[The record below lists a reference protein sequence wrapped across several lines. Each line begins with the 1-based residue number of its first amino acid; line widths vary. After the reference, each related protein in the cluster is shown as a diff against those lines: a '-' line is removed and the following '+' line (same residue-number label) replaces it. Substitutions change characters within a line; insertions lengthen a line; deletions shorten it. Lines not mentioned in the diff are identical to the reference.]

1 MFAAKCRAPRM
12 TQMSVRLPVP
22 PYKQTAPRHQSL
34 GSSQPPDTPPP
45 TTSVVRT
52 SSQEAAATMAPAQ
65 NTRLQLG
72 KRKAQAT
79 QGGSPVTKGKTRVA
93 KDKSRVAKGKNQ
105 VAEGK
110 KKQAAKGNKKQA
122 TVVQTSSLLKLPGEL
137 KNR

>member
-1 MFAAKCRAPRM
+1 
-12 TQMSVRLPVP
+12 
-22 PYKQTAPRHQSL
+22 
-34 GSSQPPDTPPP
+34 
-45 TTSVVRT
+45 
-52 SSQEAAATMAPAQ
+52 MAPAQ